1 MIRIDSILCL
11 AMIFKGKQFTAIH
24 SSLTILALTLT
35 LVIGWSLGWAEDT
48 LTLSQMSLLDNEE
61 TLKVG
66 DRLSYTV
73 IEDRDPLHIL
83 FVNDRGEINVP
94 LLGYIRAES
103 KTCRELAFIIKE
115 ELKVDYYYQA
125 TVLLSHQTDSNSRGR
140 VILLCEVRSPGPYLI
155 PVDEVLMVSDT
166 ILRAGGFLPNADKE
180 KVAVIR
186 KDPHNSESEIRTE
199 IDIGTIFETGQFEN
213 DIAVEPND
221 LILIPRL
228 EQAGGQFSVV
238 GAVNAPGLYDLPSVR
253 DFTVSKAIL
262 RAGGFSEY
270 ADKKKVKLIRADASL
285 ADNEQTVEVN
295 VADILEKGIRD
306 FDPLVKPD
314 DIIRVKEK
322 WILF

>member
-11 AMIFKGKQFTAIH
+11 AMIFKSKQIKAIH
-24 SSLTILALTLT
+24 SSHIILSLTLT
-35 LVIGWSLGWAEDT
+35 LVIGWSTGWADGP

-61 TLKVG
+61 TLNVG

-73 IEDRDPLHIL
+73 IEDRDPMHIL

-94 LLGYIRAES
+94 LLGLIHAEN
-103 KTCRELAFIIKE
+103 KTCRELAFIIKKDLE
-115 ELKVDYYYQA
+115 VDYYYQA
-125 TVLLSHQTDSNSRGR
+125 TVLLRHQTESNSRGR
-140 VILLCEVRSPGPYLI
+140 IILLGEVRSPGPYLI

-166 ILRAGGFLPNADKE
+166 ILRAGGFSPHADKE

-186 KDPHNSESEIRTE
+186 KDPQNSESEIRTV
-199 IDIGTIFETGQFEN
+199 IDIGTIFETGKFEN
-213 DIAVEPND
+213 DMAVEPND

-238 GAVNAPGLYDLPSVR
+238 GAVNAPGLYDLPPER

-270 ADKKKVKLIRADASL
+270 AEKRKVKLIRADPSL
-285 ADNEQTVEVN
+285 SEKEQSVEVN